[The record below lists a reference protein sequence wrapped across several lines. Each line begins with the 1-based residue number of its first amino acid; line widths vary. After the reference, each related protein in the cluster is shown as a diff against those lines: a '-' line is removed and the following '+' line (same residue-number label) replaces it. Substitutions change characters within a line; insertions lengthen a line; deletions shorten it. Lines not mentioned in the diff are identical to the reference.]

1 MRRKIGGT
9 CWAFYEDRNHLLQFK
24 EPRSL
29 VGLAAK
35 LPAMFLPDDK
45 AAERFFGFFTV
56 HIRNRNT
63 RRAYYKAACRFSDWC
78 AGRGLLDLAD
88 VKPPHVAAY
97 VELLGLPEPQGHGLS
112 KPSVKQHL
120 AALRMLFDWL
130 VVGHVLGIN
139 PAHAVRGPKYSQKKG
154 RTPVLDR
161 DEARALV
168 AAIDPG
174 SLTGLR
180 DRALIGVMIYTF
192 ARVGAVLQMN
202 VGDYF
207 SQGRRG
213 WVRLHEKG
221 GKEHEAPCIPKLETY
236 LDEYIAAAGIGEDKD
251 GPLFRTTGRSTG
263 TAHRLTQQDAYG
275 LIQRHAKRAG
285 IKTRIGN
292 HSMRATGITDY
303 LKVMV
308 LALACAGF
316 LAAADGTGYDYR
328 LLATSKTS
336 TMEKELNEAA
346 NAGYSFS
353 AVMGG
358 QTGMAGKEV
367 VAIMTKKLNAPA
379 ITGRRYKLLATSKTA
394 T

>member
-1 MRRKIGGT
+1 MSNEII
-9 CWAFYEDRNHLLQFK
+9 CLK

-35 LPAMFLPDDK
+35 PPAVFLPDEK
-45 AAERFFGFFTV
+45 AAERFFGFFTAN
-56 HIRNRNT
+56 IRNRNT

-78 AGRGLLDLAD
+78 EGKGLLELER

-97 VELLGLPEPQGHGLS
+97 IEDLAIARAERPGLS

-130 VVGHVLGIN
+130 VVGHVLESN
-139 PAHAVRGPKYSQKKG
+139 PAHAVRGPRYSQKKG
-154 RTPVLDR
+154 KTPVLDR
-161 DEARALV
+161 EEARALI
-168 AAIDPG
+168 AAIDTS

-180 DRALIGVMIYTF
+180 DRALIGVMVYTF

-236 LDEYIAAAGIGEDKD
+236 LDEYIAAAGIAGDTD

-263 TAHRLTQQDAYG
+263 RPHRMTQQDAYR

-303 LKVMV
+303 LKNEGSLSEARKM
-308 LALACAGF
+308 ANH
-316 LAAADGTGYDYR
+316 ADTRTTQLYDRRGETASLDEY
-328 LLATSKTS
+328 
-336 TMEKELNEAA
+336 
-346 NAGYSFS
+346 
-353 AVMGG
+353 
-358 QTGMAGKEV
+358 GKV
-367 VAIMTKKLNAPA
+367 GI
-379 ITGRRYKLLATSKTA
+379 
-394 T
+394 

>member
-1 MRRKIGGT
+1 MSPALIPVNPPPVLSGV
-9 CWAFYEDRNHLLQFK
+9 D
-24 EPRSL
+24 
-29 VGLAAK
+29 AK
-35 LPAMFLPDDK
+35 PPAVFLPHER
-45 AAERFFGFFTV
+45 AAERFFGFFTAN
-56 HIRNRNT
+56 IRNKNT

-78 AGRGLLDLAD
+78 EGRGLFDLAH

-97 VELLGLPEPQGHGLS
+97 IEWLGMPEPEGQGLS
-112 KPSVKQHL
+112 KPTVKQHL

-130 VVGHVLGIN
+130 VVGHVLDTN

-154 RTPVLDR
+154 QTPVLDR
-161 DEARALV
+161 EEARALI
-168 AAIDPG
+168 AAIDTG

-180 DRALIGVMIYTF
+180 DRALIGIMIYTF

-221 GKEHEAPCIPKLETY
+221 GKEHEAPCVPKLEAY
-236 LDEYIAAAGIGEDKD
+236 LDEYIAAAGIADDKD

-263 TAHRLTQQDAYG
+263 TPHRMTQQDAYR

-303 LKVMV
+303 LKSDGSLSEARKMANHADTRTTQ
-308 LALACAGF
+308 LYDRRGD
-316 LAAADGTGYDYR
+316 AASLDEY
-328 LLATSKTS
+328 
-336 TMEKELNEAA
+336 
-346 NAGYSFS
+346 
-353 AVMGG
+353 
-358 QTGMAGKEV
+358 GKV
-367 VAIMTKKLNAPA
+367 GI
-379 ITGRRYKLLATSKTA
+379 
-394 T
+394 